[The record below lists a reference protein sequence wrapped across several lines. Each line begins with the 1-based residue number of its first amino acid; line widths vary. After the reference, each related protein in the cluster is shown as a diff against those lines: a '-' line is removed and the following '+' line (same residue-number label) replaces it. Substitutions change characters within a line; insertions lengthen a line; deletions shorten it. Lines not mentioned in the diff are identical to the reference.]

1 MRISGNGIK
10 KLKEADAEKL
20 FDQTHLVLAAK
31 SSILVVRFLKEKIA
45 IIEKKEYFFY
55 RRGVF
60 SLPARRHFGGT
71 RPLMGNL

>member
-31 SSILVVRFLKEKIA
+31 HSILVVRFLKEKIA
-45 IIEKKEYFFY
+45 IIEKKVYFFT
-55 RRGVF
+55 GEVF
-60 SLPARRHFGGT
+60 FLCLPAVIFEG
-71 RPLMGNL
+71 PAL